1 MSACGMA
8 MDIKT
13 VGVVGAGTMGNG
25 IAQVF
30 AQSGFTVRL
39 VDVAQPMLDRARTT
53 IEKSLGRFVEKG
65 RLSAADRDA
74 ALGRVSTAT
83 SVEILAD
90 ADYVVEAIVENVD
103 AKRELF
109 SALDAIVR
117 PDAILASNTSSI
129 SITVL
134 GAATKRPDKVLG
146 MHFMNPVPIM
156 TLVELIRGQATS
168 PASMGT
174 ATGLCTRLGKTAVEA
189 ADYPGFIANRILMP
203 MINEAIYAVM
213 EGVGTPEAIDTVM
226 KLGMNHPMGPLTL
239 ADFIGLDVCL
249 AILTVLH
256 EGLGDPKYRACPL
269 LRRMVAAGHLGR
281 KSGRGFFAY

>member
-1 MSACGMA
+1 
-8 MDIKT
+8 
-13 VGVVGAGTMGNG
+13 
-25 IAQVF
+25 
-30 AQSGFTVRL
+30 
-39 VDVAQPMLDRARTT
+39 
-53 IEKSLGRFVEKG
+53 

-117 PDAILASNTSSI
+117 PDVILASNTSSI

-174 ATGLCTRLGKTAVEA
+174 ATGLCTRLG
-189 ADYPGFIANRILMP
+189 
-203 MINEAIYAVM
+203 
-213 EGVGTPEAIDTVM
+213 
-226 KLGMNHPMGPLTL
+226 
-239 ADFIGLDVCL
+239 
-249 AILTVLH
+249 
-256 EGLGDPKYRACPL
+256 
-269 LRRMVAAGHLGR
+269 
-281 KSGRGFFAY
+281 